1 MRMFVHLLLAGLIA
15 VFLSLALGA
24 CGKKGEPLLPEGS
37 DYPRDYPDG

>member
-24 CGKKGEPLLPEGS
+24 CGKKGDTLPPEGS

>member
-24 CGKKGEPLLPEGS
+24 CGKKGDPLLLEGS